1 MEILV
6 TKADPAAMQLL
17 QDEPLCIVNDLTN
30 YLSGYTISY
39 LEFS

>member
-6 TKADPAAMQLL
+6 TKADPSAIKLL
-17 QDEPLCIVNDLTN
+17 REEPLCIVNDMTSL
-30 YLSGYTISY
+30 LSGYTISY